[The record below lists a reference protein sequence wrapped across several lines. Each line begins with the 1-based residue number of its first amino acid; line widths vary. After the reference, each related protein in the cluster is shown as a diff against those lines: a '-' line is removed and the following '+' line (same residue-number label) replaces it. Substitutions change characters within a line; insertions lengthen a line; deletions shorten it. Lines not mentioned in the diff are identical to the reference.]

1 MSHVTHISDR
11 IAQEMSAA
19 YMLGAPDSANL
30 SIVRTSCTHLGGVSR
45 WLQASHVGSGATNV
59 KPDERSLWKH
69 VADFKLK

>member
-1 MSHVTHISDR
+1 
-11 IAQEMSAA
+11 
-19 YMLGAPDSANL
+19 MLGAPDSANL